1 QVVRQVQAGGDR
13 AAARAA
19 AALVEPARE
28 AFVSA
33 MHVTAVFT
41 AGAALVAA
49 FVVLMWLPG
58 RRQREA
64 DEHTPRSM
72 ASVTD

>member
-1 QVVRQVQAGGDR
+1 MQAGGDQH
-13 AAARAA
+13 AARAA

-41 AGAALVAA
+41 AGAAVVAA
-49 FVVLMWLPG
+49 LVVLRWLPG
-58 RRQREA
+58 RRRSSVAA
-64 DEHTPRSM
+64 DDRR
-72 ASVTD
+72 

>member
-1 QVVRQVQAGGDR
+1 VATLEAVRQVQAGGDQH
-13 AAARAA
+13 AARAA

-41 AGAALVAA
+41 AIAALIAA
-49 FVVLMWLPG
+49 VVVLRWLPG
-58 RRQREA
+58 RRG
-64 DEHTPRSM
+64 DVSL
-72 ASVTD
+72 VTD